1 MLFVKLISIYIY
13 IYRYFLTTD
22 SILCKFLQHS
32 EHSELCQLL
41 RVIMFIKVELRWMA
55 SRRVGCRHVDHQN
68 RNPCIPTM
76 SWMKCHDVQPSQTKI
91 TPQKKTCCKALCES
105 LVKRVYLWCGVSSGC
120 CLLPGGTSQLVL
132 KLFKTREQ
140 PVPYRFAAS
149 SHLTFLDRG
158 LIIRLWQWPFIIP
171 SKSSNI
177 CIFLDSI
184 TLGQGKNTLVV

>member
-1 MLFVKLISIYIY
+1 MSTASCHNVHQGWITVNGIPPCGLPSCRSSKQESM
-13 IYRYFLTTD
+13 
-22 SILCKFLQHS
+22 HPNN
-32 EHSELCQLL
+32 ELNEMPWC
-41 RVIMFIKVELRWMA
+41 
-55 SRRVGCRHVDHQN
+55 
-68 RNPCIPTM
+68 PTV
-76 SWMKCHDVQPSQTKI
+76 SNKNYPPK
-91 TPQKKTCCKALCES
+91 KKTCCKALCES